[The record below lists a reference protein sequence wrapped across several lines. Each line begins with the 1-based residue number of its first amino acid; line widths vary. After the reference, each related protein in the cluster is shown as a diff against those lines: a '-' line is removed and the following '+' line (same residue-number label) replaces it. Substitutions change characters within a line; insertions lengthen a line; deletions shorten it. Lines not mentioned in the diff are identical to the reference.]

1 MIDTLITSK
10 TRIKLLTR
18 LFLNPGSS
26 GYLRGL
32 ENEFGE
38 SSNAIRLEL
47 NRFEDAGLLT
57 ADKEGMRKVF
67 RANTDHPLFPDIHN
81 ILFKT
86 LGIDHIIEKVVKRLG
101 DLHSVYLTGNY
112 ANGITSGDLELV
124 FIGNDVDKEYLQKL
138 VKKAE
143 AMIKRTIC
151 YLIHTEEELEDFL
164 AGKSS
169 TEYLLL
175 WQREQ

>member
-32 ENEFGE
+32 ESEFGE

-47 NRFEDAGLLT
+47 NRFEDAGLLN

-67 RANTDHPLFPDIHN
+67 RANTDHPLYSDIHN
-81 ILFKT
+81 ILLKT
-86 LGIDHIIEKVVKRLG
+86 LGIDKIIEKVVKGLG
-101 DLHSVYLTGNY
+101 DIHSVYLTGNY
-112 ANGITSGDLELV
+112 ANGITSGDLELLFV
-124 FIGNDVDKEYLQKL
+124 GNYVDKEYLQKL
-138 VKKAE
+138 VAKLEK
-143 AMIKRTIC
+143 MIKRTIS
-151 YLIHTEEELEDFL
+151 YLIYTEHDLEGFL
-164 AGKSS
+164 KGKCA

-175 WQREQ
+175 WQREE